1 MTSVCRHQARILR
14 ISLLRLGLFIVLFAA
29 LFNVLFVHVGSTVW
43 ARLPETW
50 WLIGG
55 NLTAEALVYGALNG
69 FVLLTL
75 LAVFMAFNEI
85 VPIHELVRI
94 TPRAF
99 RDLGIV
105 VLIAMTYVP
114 ETQRHMQRIREA
126 QAIRG
131 HVIRGVRDWRPLI
144 IPLLVGGLERA
155 MGLAEAMV
163 SRGFGAAQEDALQT
177 RLRLLLLITLVVTL
191 SGWILALWIGWVGW
205 LVLGVGFGLVVL
217 LLWLLGRRVNVT
229 VYRPKP
235 YTFADVIII
244 LAQLALLTIVLL
256 WRDTLSYSPYPGLTM
271 PSFNPWL
278 GASLLLLALPA
289 LVARWQNSAE

>member
-1 MTSVCRHQARILR
+1 
-14 ISLLRLGLFIVLFAA
+14 LLRLGFFIVLFAA
-29 LFNVLFVHVGSTVW
+29 LFNVLFVHIGSTVW
-43 ARLPETW
+43 AQLPETW

-55 NLTAEALVYGALNG
+55 NLTAEAFVYGALNG
-69 FVLLTL
+69 LVLVTL

-163 SRGFGAAQEDALQT
+163 SRGFGATQEDALQT
-177 RLRLLLLITLVVTL
+177 RLRFLLLITLVVTM
-191 SGWILALWIGWVGW
+191 SGWILALWVGLVGW
-205 LVLGVGFGLVVL
+205 LVLGLGVGLVVL
-217 LLWLLGRRVNVT
+217 LLWLLGRRVDVT

-235 YTFADVIII
+235 YVIADIII
-244 LAQLALLTIVLL
+244 IIAQLALLTIVLF
-256 WRDTLSYSPYPGLTM
+256 WRDTLSYSPYPDLTL
-271 PSFNPWL
+271 PPFSLWL

-289 LVARWQNSAE
+289 LVVRWQNSAE